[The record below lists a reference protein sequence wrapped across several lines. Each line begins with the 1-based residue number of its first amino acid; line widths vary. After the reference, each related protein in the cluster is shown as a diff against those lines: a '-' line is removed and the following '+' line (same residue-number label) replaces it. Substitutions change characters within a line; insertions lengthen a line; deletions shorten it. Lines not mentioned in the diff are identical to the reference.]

1 MANVVLNTLGPGSV
15 LASCAYSA
23 GKSVAMDIVNTKTKK
38 IDRDLDI
45 KSITI
50 NAGLS
55 GVNGI
60 INRIIVNEYASS
72 VAAKIL
78 AGKTSSDNLGSKFVD
93 FVVKEI
99 ISKEG
104 VKLPAYTVEE
114 ITSAVV
120 KKLEEIKKAQ
130 SNGKTLTPEEINT
143 YLKDLSNNF
152 TKTQQQTKA

>member
-1 MANVVLNTLGPGSV
+1 M
-15 LASCAYSA
+15 
-23 GKSVAMDIVNTKTKK
+23 
-38 IDRDLDI
+38 
-45 KSITI
+45 
-50 NAGLS
+50 
-55 GVNGI
+55 
-60 INRIIVNEYASS
+60 
-72 VAAKIL
+72 
-78 AGKTSSDNLGSKFVD
+78 AGKTSADNLGSKFVD

-120 KKLEEIKKAQ
+120 KKLTGIKKAQ

-152 TKTQQQTKA
+152 TKTQQQSTA